1 MCKKTLHASSQ
12 CAPSEVLFL
21 FRGNLMSPRIY
32 SKPPQ
37 TLEQQAQ
44 LLISRGLKDVSK
56 DELVE
61 VLSRISYYRL
71 RGYTYPYQDNTSSN
85 SEFLPTAS
93 WPSIKNDYLFD
104 SALRNL
110 IVEALGFIEI
120 AVRCQ
125 MEYQLSIAH
134 GPRWYEDVSLCHN
147 QKIFNDNLV
156 ELRKHWSRSREVFK
170 THYESEYDT
179 SIAPPAWMIFE
190 TTTFGTLSKIFSNL
204 KSNLKAKTEVAK
216 YFGFN
221 KASTKVLVS
230 WFQHLNLV
238 RNICAHYSRLF
249 TRSFIVRP
257 MIPTNKPAKWVDSI
271 PSQDRIYL
279 SICIITT
286 LLDVC
291 APNYDFRGK
300 LKQVMKMVR
309 PEQLPSLGFPENWE
323 EQDLFA

>member
-1 MCKKTLHASSQ
+1 
-12 CAPSEVLFL
+12 
-21 FRGNLMSPRIY
+21 MSPRIY

-37 TLEQQAQ
+37 TLDQQAQ

-61 VLSRISYYRL
+61 V
-71 RGYTYPYQDNTSSN
+71 
-85 SEFLPTAS
+85 
-93 WPSIKNDYLFD
+93 
-104 SALRNL
+104 
-110 IVEALGFIEI
+110 
-120 AVRCQ
+120 
-125 MEYQLSIAH
+125 
-134 GPRWYEDVSLCHN
+134 
-147 QKIFNDNLV
+147 
-156 ELRKHWSRSREVFK
+156 RKHWSRSRG
-170 THYESEYDT
+170 
-179 SIAPPAWMIFE
+179 I
-190 TTTFGTLSKIFSNL
+190 LSKTFSNL
-204 KSNLKAKTEVAK
+204 KSNLNAKTEVAK

-271 PSQDRIYL
+271 PSQDRIYF

-309 PEQLPSLGFPENWE
+309 PEQLPSLGFPENWG

>member
-1 MCKKTLHASSQ
+1 
-12 CAPSEVLFL
+12 
-21 FRGNLMSPRIY
+21 MSPRIY

-37 TLEQQAQ
+37 TLDQQAQ

-71 RGYTYPYQDNTSSN
+71 RGYTYLYQDNTSSN
-85 SEFLPTAS
+85 SEFLPTANWS
-93 WPSIKNDYLFD
+93 SIKNDYLFD

-125 MEYQLSIAH
+125 MEYQ
-134 GPRWYEDVSLCHN
+134 
-147 QKIFNDNLV
+147 
-156 ELRKHWSRSREVFK
+156 
-170 THYESEYDT
+170 
-179 SIAPPAWMIFE
+179 
-190 TTTFGTLSKIFSNL
+190 
-204 KSNLKAKTEVAK
+204 
-216 YFGFN
+216 
-221 KASTKVLVS
+221 
-230 WFQHLNLV
+230 
-238 RNICAHYSRLF
+238 
-249 TRSFIVRP
+249 
-257 MIPTNKPAKWVDSI
+257 
-271 PSQDRIYL
+271 L

>member
-1 MCKKTLHASSQ
+1 
-12 CAPSEVLFL
+12 
-21 FRGNLMSPRIY
+21 MSPRIY

-93 WPSIKNDYLFD
+93 WSSIKNDYLFD

-120 AVRCQ
+120 ALRSQ
-125 MEYQLSIAH
+125 LAYQLSVSYDS
-134 GPRWYEDVSLCHN
+134 RWYIDFKLCNNH
-147 QKIFNDNLV
+147 QIFSENLS
-156 ELRKHWSRSREVFK
+156 ELMKCWKRSREIFK
-170 THYESEYDT
+170 EHYEKDYDANF
-179 SIAPPAWMIFE
+179 APPAWMIFE
-190 TTTFGTLSKIFSNL
+190 TTTFGTISKTFSNL
-204 KSNLKAKTEVAK
+204 KNDIPAKTEIAK

-271 PSQDRIYL
+271 PSQDRIYF